1 MRGSLP
7 PYTGST
13 GTSKPKTEYHAPA
26 NDSRIQAPDKIAR
39 CFFRANPPALHDVL
53 INWCLSHWR
62 GSALGFP
69 RGEAV
74 AKIGASEPILVTD
87 EEWRNLPITGAVR
100 KKAPYWN
107 TVCPLE
113 AHMFLHL
120 PPFLIHRFAVPLPP
134 GGRYLLSASGFQTP
148 ICRCTTGRWN
158 QGISV
163 DCPEYVMHLPPA
175 RTAKSIFRTCKRKF
189 RNRILLSRFLAH

>member
-1 MRGSLP
+1 MRRSLDSLRSLGMTTLP
-7 PYTGST
+7 IQLTVFNQLT
-13 GTSKPKTEYHAPA
+13 KTD
-26 NDSRIQAPDKIAR
+26 N
-39 CFFRANPPALHDVL
+39 L
-53 INWCLSHWR
+53 NWCLSYWR

-74 AKIGASEPILVTD
+74 AKIGSSEPILVTD
-87 EEWRNLPITGAVR
+87 EEWRNLPITSAVR

-148 ICRCTTGRWN
+148 IYHT
-158 QGISV
+158 V
-163 DCPEYVMHLPPA
+163 
-175 RTAKSIFRTCKRKF
+175 FF
-189 RNRILLSRFLAH
+189 RNVKEIIMEQKFILAWADAR